1 MKKLIL
7 VITAALCSAAYAQA
21 GRLVFDTA
29 LGPMYL
35 IETAKVQGI
44 TRVWLAL
51 ERAERS
57 DNGVASDKMLF
68 ELDCSAQTV
77 RTTRHSYSGPRGTGA
92 VVESQQSSWA
102 PPTPGVVAHKLQQ
115 HYCR

>member
-7 VITAALCSAAYAQA
+7 VAAVLCSSAHAQV

-29 LGPMYL
+29 LGPMYFV
-35 IETAKVQGI
+35 ETSKAQGI

-51 ERAERS
+51 ERTERGS
-57 DNGVASDKMLF
+57 DGVASDKMLF
-68 ELDCSAQTV
+68 ELDCSALAV
-77 RTTRHSYSGPRGTGA
+77 RTTRHSYSGSRGTGA
-92 VVESQQSSWA
+92 LVESQQSSWA
-102 PPTPGVVAHKLQQ
+102 PPTPGIVSHKLLQ